1 MTIESDSIAMS
12 GQLAEQNGK
21 PDPSVDPG
29 TRKAQIAK
37 KLAAMPESCR
47 ATYKRAMSGKSRLA
61 GVKAH
66 CQECFCYSEYRANVR
81 DCTITTCPLWPYR
94 PYRSKT

>member
-12 GQLAEQNGK
+12 GQPADQNAKDG
-21 PDPSVDPG
+21 PNTGRPSDEYL
-29 TRKAQIAK
+29 RASKEAR
-37 KLAAMPESCR
+37 MPESCR
-47 ATYKRAMSGKSRLA
+47 KTYRRAMSGKSRA
-61 GVKAH
+61 AAVKAH